1 MARRK
6 SFFTFNI
13 YLQTGNPRAGTAVE
27 WGFKRFGRRAQISQ
41 YVNKRKSKA
50 LKLFA
55 NMTLR
60 INIIKYRYVA
70 RNCIEVQCTTSFP
83 VTFAQLQTQILKEIP
98 GPFITFMKEKYD
110 TVAF

>member
-13 YLQTGNPRAGTAVE
+13 FLQTGNPRAGTAVE
-27 WGFKRFGRRAQISQ
+27 WGFKRFSRRHLISEAR
-41 YVNKRKSKA
+41 KRKSKSY
-50 LKLFA
+50 KLFA

-60 INIIKYRYVA
+60 IHIIKYRYVA
-70 RNCIEVQCTTSFP
+70 RNCIEVQCSTSFP
-83 VTFAQLQTQILKEIP
+83 ITFAQLQTEIYKEIP